1 MIFFSGLIMA
11 LIGFCCFMFV
21 CNPKTKQT
29 TFAEDVCAFV
39 LFAGL
44 CIALIGAILWVV
56 RHV

>member
-11 LIGFCCFMFV
+11 ALGFCGFMFV
-21 CNPKTKQT
+21 CNPATKIT

-56 RHV
+56 HYV

>member
-1 MIFFSGLIMA
+1 MA
-11 LIGFCCFMFV
+11 IIGFCGFMFV
-21 CNPKTKQT
+21 CNPKIKQT
-29 TFAEDVCAFV
+29 TFAEDVCAFT